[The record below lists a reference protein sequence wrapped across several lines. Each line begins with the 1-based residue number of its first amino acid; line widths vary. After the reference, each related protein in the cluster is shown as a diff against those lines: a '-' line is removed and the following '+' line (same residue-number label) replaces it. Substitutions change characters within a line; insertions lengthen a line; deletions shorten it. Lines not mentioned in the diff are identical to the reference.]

1 MKKLSVFLVMF
12 SLSCIYSVN
21 AQKFE
26 KVWETTV
33 KLKTP
38 ESVLFDE
45 ERNVMYVSNINGD
58 PAQKS
63 GKGFISILN
72 SDGSEKNLHWVQN
85 LNAPKGM
92 AISKGKL
99 YVSAVDQLVE
109 IEISSGKVTNKF
121 DAPNAVFLNDV
132 AASDD
137 GLIFVSDTRTAKIHV
152 LRNGK
157 LSEWMSGSPLETPNG
172 LFVEDGK
179 LYIGDQSIF
188 EANIRT
194 KEIKEIIPDAG
205 GVDGLEKNN
214 KNEFVFS
221 NWPGRVFIHRNGE
234 TVKLLDTTEQEIKT
248 ADLDYSFKL
257 DLVLIPTFF
266 DNRVVAY
273 RIID

>member
-1 MKKLSVFLVMF
+1 MKKLSFLLVMMF
-12 SLSCIYSVN
+12 VVCIYSVN

-33 KLKTP
+33 ELKTP

-45 ERNVMYVSNINGD
+45 DQNVMYVSNINGD

-72 SDGSEKNLHWVQN
+72 ADGSAKNLHWVQN

-99 YVSAVDQLVE
+99 YVSAIDQLVE
-109 IEISSGKVTNKF
+109 IDLKSGKITNKF

-152 LRNGK
+152 LKDGK
-157 LSEWMSGSPLETPNG
+157 LNEWMSGKPLETPNG
-172 LFVEDGK
+172 LFVENGK

-188 EANIRT
+188 EADIKTKNI
-194 KEIKEIIPDAG
+194 KQIISDAG
-205 GVDGLEKNN
+205 GVDGLEKN
-214 KNEFVFS
+214 KEGEFVFS
-221 NWPGRVFIHRNGE
+221 NWPGRVFIHRNGK
-234 TVKLLDTTEQEIKT
+234 TIKLLDTTEQEIKT

-257 DLVLIPTFF
+257 NQILIPTFF
-266 DNRVVAY
+266 DNRIVAY

>member
-1 MKKLSVFLVMF
+1 MKKLSVFLF
-12 SLSCIYSVN
+12 IFILSGIYMVN

-33 KLKTP
+33 DLKVP
-38 ESVLFDE
+38 ESVLYDE
-45 ERNVMYVSNINGD
+45 ERDVMYVSNINGD

-72 SDGSEKNLHWVQN
+72 ADGSAKKLHWVQN

-92 AISKGKL
+92 AMYDGKL

-109 IEISSGKVTNKF
+109 IDINSGKVLNKY
-121 DAPNAVFLNDV
+121 DADNAVFLNDV
-132 AASDD
+132 AADRN
-137 GLIFVSDTRTAKIHV
+137 GLIFVSDTRIAKIYV
-152 LRNGK
+152 LKDGN
-157 LSEWMSGSPLETPNG
+157 LTEWMSGEPLKTPNG
-172 LFVEDGK
+172 LFTEGGK

-188 EANIRT
+188 EADIKS
-194 KEIKEIIPDAG
+194 KEIREIIADAG

-214 KNEFVFS
+214 KGEFVFS
-221 NWPGRVFIHRNGE
+221 NWPGRVFIHRNGK
-234 TVKLLDTTEQEIKT
+234 TIKLLDTTEQEIKT

-266 DNRVVAY
+266 DNRIVAY

>member
-1 MKKLSVFLVMF
+1 
-12 SLSCIYSVN
+12 
-21 AQKFE
+21 
-26 KVWETTV
+26 
-33 KLKTP
+33 
-38 ESVLFDE
+38 
-45 ERNVMYVSNINGD
+45 
-58 PAQKS
+58 
-63 GKGFISILN
+63 
-72 SDGSEKNLHWVQN
+72 
-85 LNAPKGM
+85 M